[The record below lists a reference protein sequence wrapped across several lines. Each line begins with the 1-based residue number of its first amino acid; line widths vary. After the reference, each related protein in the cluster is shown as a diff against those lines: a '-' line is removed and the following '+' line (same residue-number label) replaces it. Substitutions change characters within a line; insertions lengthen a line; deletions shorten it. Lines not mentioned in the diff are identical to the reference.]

1 MTKNSP
7 KNKKIKTVDSN
18 VKKIDSDADIIAQ
31 ARLRRE
37 AAREEQKSI
46 GALPG
51 QRLVAPRIEGFE
63 SRWVNDTPGRVD
75 AMLKKG
81 YSFLKAKKE
90 TGSILTTDTGTA
102 KSQIVGTAATGGAL
116 RAYLMVIPK
125 ELWEENQKIK
135 EQITQTQANAYKGIE
150 RDTDKLA
157 TPEGRSEIYKP
168 L

>member
-1 MTKNSP
+1 MTRNQP
-7 KNKKIKTVDSN
+7 KNIDN
-18 VKKIDSDADIIAQ
+18 EVKKIDSDKDIVAM
-31 ARLRRE
+31 ARQRRE
-37 AAREEQKSI
+37 DARKEQESI

-51 QRLVAPRIEGFE
+51 QRLVAAKIPGFE

-75 AMLKKG
+75 ALLKKG
-81 YSFLKAKKE
+81 YSFVKAKKE
-90 TGSILTTDTGTA
+90 TGSFLTTDTGTA

-116 RAYLMVIPK
+116 RAYLMVIPQ

-135 EQITQTQANAYKGIE
+135 EQITQTQADAYKGIE
-150 RDTDKLA
+150 RDADKLA